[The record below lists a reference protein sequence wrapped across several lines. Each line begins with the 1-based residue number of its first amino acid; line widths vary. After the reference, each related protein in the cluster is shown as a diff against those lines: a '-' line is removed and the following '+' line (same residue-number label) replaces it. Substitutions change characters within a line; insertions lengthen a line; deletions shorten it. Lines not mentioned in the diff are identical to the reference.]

1 MADGTA
7 KPVIFIS
14 YSHKD
19 EPERTPEGDI
29 YWLREIQSYLA
40 PAANS
45 TFELWSDEEL
55 EGGADWE
62 KEIKEKLAVCDIC
75 VLFVSRHSL
84 GSKYVIEV
92 EIETIRERQRKGHNV
107 QIYPIVLSPFP
118 QSAAPASLLALNL
131 RPRLDK
137 PLSGFSRHERGVE
150 ISKIADEIVASL
162 KKKTA
167 ASIAPT
173 PERPKPAGYVHITGL
188 PETAYERLVG
198 RDDQLKRLDDAW
210 GDPKINIISLIA
222 EGGAGKSALVNEWLK
237 RLQARNYR
245 GAEEVLGWSFY
256 SQGSKERATSADE
269 FLNWALDRLGIKIE
283 TTSATAKGEAIA
295 EALMRRRVLL
305 VLDGVEPLQHT
316 YRRTIARLGWR
327 CSRSR
332 RGRGDRRPGTDA
344 ALSLRHG
351 TRTRAACVCAD

>member
-7 KPVIFIS
+7 RPVIFIS

-19 EPERTPEGDI
+19 EPERAPEGNI
-29 YWLREIQSYLA
+29 HWLTDIQSYLA
-40 PAANS
+40 PAANG

-62 KEIKEKLAVCDIC
+62 KGIKEKLAVCDIC
-75 VLFVSRHSL
+75 ILLVSRHSL

-92 EIETIRERQRKGHNV
+92 EIETIRERQRKEHNV

-118 QSAAPASLLALNL
+118 EPAAPASLLALNL

-150 ISKIADEIVASL
+150 ISKIVNEIVALL

-167 ASIAPT
+167 ASVAPS
-173 PERPKPAGYVHITGL
+173 PERPKPPGYVHISGL

-198 RDDQLKRLDDAW
+198 RDDELKQLDDAW
-210 GDPKINIISLIA
+210 ADPKINIISLIA

-237 RLQARNYR
+237 RLQTDDYR
-245 GAEEVLGWSFY
+245 GAEAVLGWSFY
-256 SQGSKERATSADE
+256 SQGSKERATAADE
-269 FLNWALDRLGIKIE
+269 FLNWALEKLGIRTE
-283 TTSATAKGEAIA
+283 TTSASAQRA
-295 EALMRRRVLL
+295 RRLPKR
-305 VLDGVEPLQHT
+305 
-316 YRRTIARLGWR
+316 
-327 CSRSR
+327 
-332 RGRGDRRPGTDA
+332 
-344 ALSLRHG
+344 
-351 TRTRAACVCAD
+351 